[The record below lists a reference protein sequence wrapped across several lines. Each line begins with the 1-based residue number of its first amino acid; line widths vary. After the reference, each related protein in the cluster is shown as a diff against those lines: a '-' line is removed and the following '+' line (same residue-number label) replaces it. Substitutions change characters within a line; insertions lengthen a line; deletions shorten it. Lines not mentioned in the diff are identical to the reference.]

1 MKKILLLPVLILIC
15 VSLSGQKVSRVDFDV
30 IKKSLD
36 DSPKLY
42 QQLLTRF
49 INSDSTLTNEEF
61 SIIYYGQ
68 CYQDDYSPYGNDQEN
83 FDKFKKHYLEKNYD
97 RALPIAL
104 KMIKNNPLDMKMT
117 FKALVC
123 YHQLQDVAGKNNMII
138 RYNGI
143 MSTIFNSGDGKSD
156 STAFV
161 VMCVSDEYE
170 LMANLQVET
179 ISQSLIGSCDLMR
192 LKENDLGI
200 DKLYFNVSKPMA
212 SMMDMF
218 KKK

>member
-1 MKKILLLPVLILIC
+1 MKRILLLPVLISIC
-15 VSLSGQKVSRVDFDV
+15 ISLSGQKVSKVDFDA
-30 IKKSLD
+30 IKKTLD
-36 DSPKLY
+36 TSPKLY
-42 QQLLTRF
+42 KDLLNRF
-49 INSDSTLTNEEF
+49 VSSDSTLTNEEF

-68 CYQDDYSPYGNDQEN
+68 CYQEDYNPYGSDVEN
-83 FDKFKKHYLEKNYD
+83 FDKFKKHYLAKDYD
-97 RALPIAL
+97 KALPIAL
-104 KMIKNNPLDMKMT
+104 KMIRENPLDMKMT
-117 FKALVC
+117 FKTLVC
-123 YHQLQDVAGKNNMII
+123 YHHLNDEAGKNNMIA

-143 MSTIFNSGDGKSD
+143 MKTIFDSGDGKTD

-170 LMANLQVET
+170 LMASLQVENT
-179 ISQSLIGSCDLMR
+179 SQSLIGFCDVMR